1 MGGQAGANRDGWA
14 GQSGEDAVREKPE
27 RLDPDLLEYLCLW
40 LPKVFA
46 PIHQKARTAGKRT
59 AGEAEDAE
67 PSPAPP
73 VVEVSIYERRTI
85 SDTPLNPESTRI
97 FFSHYVHLFI
107 SDINALNDLARQAP
121 SRLDYLLPR
130 VVQLIPQPS
139 LSSFEVPL
147 SVGVAELTPAE
158 HAVLEGLYWPKDR
171 KVGEHERQFWTRE
184 HTEDGEDSQSREEGS
199 QKAQKKWRGWA
210 EEYFVTRWW
219 ALISDFRA
227 PFIEAVALGVA
238 ARQKAH

>member
-1 MGGQAGANRDGWA
+1 M
-14 GQSGEDAVREKPE
+14 REKPA

-46 PIHQKARTAGKRT
+46 PIHQKARTAGKKT
-59 AGEAEDAE
+59 AAEEQDTGANK
-67 PSPAPP
+67 APP
-73 VVEVSIYERRTI
+73 VVEVSIYKRRTI
-85 SDTPLNPESTRI
+85 SDTPLNPESTAI
-97 FFSHYVHLFI
+97 FFSHYAHLFI
-107 SDINALNDLARQAP
+107 SDINALNDLAKQAP

-147 SVGVAELTPAE
+147 SVGAAELTPAE
-158 HAVLEGLYWPKDR
+158 HAVLGNLYWPKDR
-171 KVGEHERQFWTRE
+171 KFGEHERQFWARE
-184 HTEDGEDSQSREEGS
+184 QAEDWEDSQSRKEGS
-199 QKAQKKWRGWA
+199 QKAQRKWRGWA

-238 ARQKAH
+238 ARQKDHGP

>member
-1 MGGQAGANRDGWA
+1 M
-14 GQSGEDAVREKPE
+14 REKPA
-27 RLDPDLLEYLCLW
+27 RLDPDLMEYLCLW

-46 PIHQKARTAGKRT
+46 PIHQKAET
-59 AGEAEDAE
+59 AGEKALREAGGTK
-67 PSPAPP
+67 SSKAPA

-85 SDTPLNPESTRI
+85 SDTPLNPESTAI
-97 FFSHYVHLFI
+97 FFSHYAHLFI
-107 SDINALNDLARQAP
+107 SDINALNDLSKQAP

-158 HAVLEGLYWPKDR
+158 HDVLESLYWPKDR
-171 KVGEHERQFWTRE
+171 NFVDHERQFWARE
-184 HTEDGEDSQSREEGS
+184 HTEDGEDSQSRKEGS
-199 QKAQKKWRGWA
+199 RKAQKKWRGWA

-238 ARQKAH
+238 ARQKAHAPPSKPRQ